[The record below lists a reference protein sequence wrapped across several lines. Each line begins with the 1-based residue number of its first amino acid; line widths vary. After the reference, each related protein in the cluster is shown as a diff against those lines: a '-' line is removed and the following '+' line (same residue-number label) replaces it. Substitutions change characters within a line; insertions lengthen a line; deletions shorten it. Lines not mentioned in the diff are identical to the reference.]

1 MEVKTSKIYIIFL
14 ILSLITSAPPPKE
27 KPKPLKA
34 IVEESNPVF
43 ASRNNIL
50 SSFKRLQSS
59 EQYLENSTSVLKFY
73 DTYIMEEHELII
85 VPKNLP
91 NNSYY
96 EYWGCR
102 ISSNGINLD
111 SLSSSCEIL
120 NAVGEKFN
128 GSNCLSSFALA
139 DDNKRIKFTY
149 NYTLYNTNI
158 LKIKVAYNK
167 STEDQILY
175 KTEWVSIPF
184 IGGFSFCNNTYIIL
198 FRRTYKFGLRRKYFK
213 KRIR

>member
-1 MEVKTSKIYIIFL
+1 MKVKTSKIYIIFL
-14 ILSLITSAPPPKE
+14 LLSLITTSPPPKA
-27 KPKPLKA
+27 KPRPPKVR
-34 IVEESNPVF
+34 VEESAPAFLPKND
-43 ASRNNIL
+43 IL
-50 SSFKRLQSS
+50 PSFKRLQSA
-59 EQYLENSTSVLKFY
+59 EQHRQNSTSVVKIY
-73 DTYIMEEHELII
+73 DTYIMEEHELIM

-120 NAVGEKFN
+120 DAAGEKFN

-184 IGGFSFCNNTYIIL
+184 IGGFSFCNNTL
-198 FRRTYKFGLRRKYFK
+198 FFQKDL
-213 KRIR
+213 